1 MKRLHVAAFT
11 VLSFVLLTTVG
22 ISEDRRGTFV
32 HPPRSVRDRDF
43 DQRHIRL
50 ELSFSLEDRK
60 VTGRV
65 VHRLVP
71 FVPLSAIEFDAA
83 ELKVAKVVLVD
94 DRGRELKGAGPLEFA
109 HRADRLSVTLDRTY
123 SPNETVGLAIDYLIN
138 RPEHGVHFVQPEAG
152 EPNQPRMIW
161 TQSEPEYARY
171 WFPCFDSPTDRITSE
186 ILATVP
192 DDFLVL
198 SNGSL
203 KEKKDNGDGT
213 RRWHWVQEQSH
224 VTYLMSVVAGRF
236 DAFEQSWEGVPV
248 VSYVPSGRLSE
259 AERSF
264 EKTPAM
270 IEYFSKITGY
280 RYPWPK
286 YSQICVEE
294 YGWGGMEHTT
304 ATTLNV
310 TTLHDA
316 RAHLDH
322 TSDGLVA
329 HELVHQWYGDLI
341 TCKDWAEIWLNE
353 SFATYFTTLWV
364 EHDQGPD
371 EATWQLYGEAESY
384 FGEDSKRYRRPIV
397 TYRYQTPVRM
407 FDRHSY
413 PKGARVLHM
422 LRFVLGDEDFFKVI
436 RHYTKKHEFTTVET
450 SEFRIVIE
458 EVTGQGLN
466 WFFDQW
472 LYHGGHPEYDVAHE
486 WDAEQKV
493 LQVTVKQTQKVD
505 DLTPL
510 FRMPIEIEIVT
521 PDATIV
527 RKVTVSKAEQTF
539 DFALEQRPVRVC
551 FDPADWVLKK
561 LTAHKS
567 RQEWLDQLANSTHV
581 MCRARAVAGL
591 KEFNK
596 DEDVAAALVGAMA
609 KDPFWGVRQEAAKA
623 LAKFP
628 GDGTRDAL
636 LAAAK
641 ADPKSFVR
649 RGAVKSLASFSH
661 DRTQATLRE
670 VVKSDRSYETVAE
683 ALRSLV
689 KVDRDGCRD
698 DLLAALAAKSHR
710 EVILRAA
717 ADGLADLSDP
727 VAAPKL
733 MAVLDSPTT
742 ADRRIAVLRAL
753 ARLMSEDPGMLEILG
768 RHLDDPRREVRAA
781 ACEALAATGD
791 PAAIDLLTARR
802 QKEENVGMIRTID
815 DNLAKLRD
823 KQTQLGK
830 LRKDLD
836 ATKREDRRLRD
847 RIKKLEDA
855 TKE

>member
-1 MKRLHVAAFT
+1 MKRVRVATFT
-11 VLSFVLLTTVG
+11 VLTLLFLTAAGVG
-22 ISEDRRGTFV
+22 EDRRGTFV
-32 HPPRSVRDRDF
+32 HPPRSVRGRDF

-50 ELSFSLEDRK
+50 ELAFSLEDQK

-71 FVPLSAIEFDAA
+71 FVPLATIELDAA
-83 ELKVAKVVLVD
+83 EMKVAKVVLVD
-94 DRGRELKGAGPLEFA
+94 DRGRESKDAGALEFA

-123 SPNETVGLAIDYLIN
+123 SPGETIGVAIDYLVT
-138 RPEHGVHFVQPEAG
+138 RPEHGVHFVQPEAA
-152 EPNQPRMIW
+152 EPDQPRMIW

-171 WFPCFDSPTDRITSE
+171 WFPCFDSPSDRITSE

-198 SNGSL
+198 SNGTL
-203 KEKKDNGDGT
+203 KEKKGNGDGT
-213 RRWHWVQEQSH
+213 RCWHWVQEKSH

-236 DAFEQSWEGVPV
+236 DAFEQSWEGIPV
-248 VSYVPSGRLSE
+248 VSYVPQGRLSE

-264 EKTPAM
+264 GKTPAM
-270 IEYFSKITGY
+270 IGYFSKITGY
-280 RYPWPK
+280 PYPWPK

-304 ATTLNV
+304 ATTLNT

-341 TCKDWAEIWLNE
+341 TCKDWAELWLNE

-364 EHDQGPD
+364 EHDRGAD
-371 EATWQLYGEAESY
+371 EAAWQLHGEAESY
-384 FGEDSKRYRRPIV
+384 FNEDANRYRRPIV
-397 TYRYQTPVRM
+397 TYRYQTPGRM

-422 LRFVLGDEDFFKVI
+422 LRFVLGDEDFFKAI
-436 RHYTKKHEFTTVET
+436 RHYTKKHEFATVET
-450 SEFRIVIE
+450 AQFRIAIE
-458 EVTGQGLN
+458 EATGQGLN

-472 LYHGGHPEYDVAHE
+472 LYHGGHPEYDVSHD
-486 WDAEQKV
+486 WDAKQKS
-493 LQVTVKQTQKVD
+493 LRITVKQTQKVD
-505 DLTPL
+505 ELTPL
-510 FRMPIEIEIVT
+510 FRMPIEIELVT
-521 PDATIV
+521 PSETIV

-539 DFALEQRPVRVC
+539 DFALEQQPVRVC
-551 FDPADWVLKK
+551 FDPKDWVLKK

-567 RQEWLDQLANSTHV
+567 REEWLDQLANSTHV
-581 MCRARAVAGL
+581 TCRAGAVNGL
-591 KEFNK
+591 AEFNK
-596 DEDVAAALVGAMA
+596 DQDVAAALIEAME
-609 KDPFWGVRQEAAKA
+609 KDPFWAVRREAAKA

-628 GDGTRDAL
+628 GDATRKALL
-636 LAAAK
+636 LAAK
-641 ADPKSFVR
+641 SDPKSFVR
-649 RGAVKSLASFSH
+649 RAAVKSLASFPH
-661 DRTQATLRE
+661 DDTQATLRE
-670 VVKSDRSYETVAE
+670 VVKSDQSYETVAE

-689 KVDRDGCRD
+689 KVDRAGCRD
-698 DLLAALAAKSHR
+698 DLLGALVVKSHG

-717 ADGLADLSDP
+717 ADGLADLNDP

-733 MAVLDSPTT
+733 LAVLDSPTT
-742 ADRRIAVLRAL
+742 ANRRIAVLRAL
-753 ARLMSEDPGMLEILG
+753 ARLLGDGPDTLKILG
-768 RHLDDPRREVRAA
+768 RHLDDPRREIRTA

-802 QKEENVGMIRTID
+802 KKEENVRMIQTID

-836 ATKREDRRLRD
+836 ATKREDRKLRE
-847 RIKKLEDA
+847 RIKKLEDRA
-855 TKE
+855 KE

>member
-1 MKRLHVAAFT
+1 MKRLPAAVFT
-11 VLSFVLLTTVG
+11 LLAVFLLAAAG
-22 ISEDRRGTFV
+22 IAEDRRGPFV
-32 HPPRSVRDRDF
+32 HPPRSVRGRDF
-43 DQRHIRL
+43 DQRHVRL
-50 ELSFSLEDRK
+50 ELTFSLEDQK
-60 VTGRV
+60 FTGRV

-71 FVPLSAIEFDAA
+71 FVPLGSIELDAA
-83 ELKVAKVVLVD
+83 EMKVFKVVLAD
-94 DRGRELKGAGPLEFA
+94 DRGHKLKGTGPLEFT
-109 HRADRLSVTLDRTY
+109 HRGDRLSVTLDRAY
-123 SPNETVGLAIDYLIN
+123 LPSETIGLAIDYLVSQ
-138 RPEHGVHFVQPEAG
+138 PEHGVHFVLPEVT
-152 EPNQPRMIW
+152 EPDRPRMIW

-171 WFPCFDSPTDRITSE
+171 WFPCFDSPNDRITSE

-198 SNGSL
+198 SNGIL
-203 KEKKDNGDGT
+203 KEKKDNGNGT

-236 DAFEQSWEGVPV
+236 DAFEQSWKGIPV
-248 VSYVPSGRLSE
+248 VSYVPQGRLSE

-270 IEYFSKITGY
+270 IGFFSQISGY
-280 RYPWPK
+280 PYPWPK

-329 HELVHQWYGDLI
+329 HELVHHWYGDLI

-364 EHDQGPD
+364 EHDQGAD
-371 EATWQLYGEAESY
+371 EAVWRLHGEAESY
-384 FGEDSKRYRRPIV
+384 FTEDAKRYRRPIV
-397 TYRYQTPVRM
+397 TYRYPTPGRM

-422 LRFVLGDEDFFKVI
+422 LRFVLGDDEFFKAL

-450 SEFRIVIE
+450 AQFRIAVE
-458 EVTGQGLN
+458 EATGQGLN

-472 LYHGGHPEYDVAHE
+472 LYHGGHPEYHVSHD
-486 WDAEQKV
+486 WDAKQKS
-493 LQVTVKQTQKVD
+493 LRMTVKQTQKVD

-510 FRMPIEIEIVT
+510 FRMPIEIELVT
-521 PDATIV
+521 PDETIV

-539 DFALEQRPVRVC
+539 DFTLKQRPLRVC
-551 FDPADWVLKK
+551 FDPNDWVLKK

-567 RQEWLDQLANSTHV
+567 REEWLDQLANSARV
-581 MCRARAVAGL
+581 ICRARAVQGL
-591 KEFNK
+591 REFNK
-596 DEDVAAALVGAMA
+596 DEDVAAALAEAAA

-628 GDGTRDAL
+628 GDGTRKAL
-636 LAAAK
+636 LGAAK
-641 ADPKSFVR
+641 SDPKSFVR
-649 RGAVKSLASFSH
+649 RAAVKSLADFPH
-661 DRTQATLRE
+661 DETQAALRE
-670 VVKSDRSYETVAE
+670 IVKSDRSYETAAE

-689 KVDRDGCRD
+689 KVDRANCRD
-698 DLLAALAAKSHR
+698 DLLGALAVKSHR

-717 ADGLADLSDP
+717 ADGLADLNDP
-727 VAAPKL
+727 VAASKL
-733 MAVLDSPTT
+733 TAMLDSPTT

-753 ARLMSEDPGMLEILG
+753 ARLLGDGPGTLEILG
-768 RHLDDPRREVRAA
+768 RHLNDPHSEIRTA

-802 QKEENVGMIRTID
+802 EKEENARMIQTID

-836 ATKREDRRLRD
+836 ATKREDRKLRD

-855 TKE
+855 AKE

>member
-1 MKRLHVAAFT
+1 MKKCFVATFAVIT
-11 VLSFVLLTTVG
+11 LLLLTAAG

-50 ELSFSLEDRK
+50 ELAFSLEDRK

-71 FVPLSAIEFDAA
+71 FVPLATIELDAA
-83 ELKVAKVVLVD
+83 EMKVAKVVLVD
-94 DRGRELKGAGPLEFA
+94 DRGQEPKGAVQLKFA

-123 SPNETVGLAIDYLIN
+123 SPSETIGLAIDYAIT
-138 RPEHGVHFVQPEAG
+138 RPEHGVHFVLPEAT
-152 EPNQPRMIW
+152 EPDQPRMVW

-171 WFPCFDSPTDRITSE
+171 WFPCFDSPNDRITSE
-186 ILATVP
+186 IFTTVP
-192 DDFLVL
+192 DDFTVL
-198 SNGSL
+198 SNGIL

-213 RRWHWVQEQSH
+213 RRWHWAQEQSH

-248 VSYVPSGRLSE
+248 VSYVPQGRLSE

-264 EKTPAM
+264 DKTPAM
-270 IEYFSKITGY
+270 IGYLSKITGY

-329 HELVHQWYGDLI
+329 HELVHQWFGDLI
-341 TCKDWAEIWLNE
+341 TCKDWAELWLNE

-364 EHDQGPD
+364 EHDRGAD
-371 EATWQLYGEAESY
+371 EAAWQLHGEAESY
-384 FGEDSKRYRRPIV
+384 FNEDANCYRRPIV
-397 TYRYQTPVRM
+397 TYRYQTPDRM

-422 LRFVLGDEDFFKVI
+422 LRFVLGDEDFFKAI

-450 SEFRIVIE
+450 SQFRIAVE

-472 LYHGGHPEYDVAHE
+472 LYSGGHPEYDVSHD

-493 LQVTVKQTQKVD
+493 LRMTVKQTQTVD

-510 FRMPIEIEIVT
+510 FRMPIEIELVT
-521 PDATIV
+521 PDETIV

-539 DFALEQRPVRVC
+539 DFALAQAPVRVC
-551 FDPADWVLKK
+551 FDPKDWVLKK
-561 LTAHKS
+561 LTVHKS

-581 MCRARAVAGL
+581 MCRARAVQGL

-596 DEDVAAALVGAMA
+596 DDDVAAALIGAMA

-628 GDGTRDAL
+628 GDATRKAL
-636 LAAAK
+636 LGAAK
-641 ADPKSFVR
+641 SDAKSFVR
-649 RGAVKSLASFSH
+649 RAAVKSLASFPH
-661 DRTQATLRE
+661 DETQAALRE

-689 KVDRDGCRD
+689 KVDRAGCRD
-698 DLLAALAAKSHR
+698 DLLGALTVKSHR

-717 ADGLADLSDP
+717 ADGLADLNDP
-727 VAAPKL
+727 LAAAKL

-753 ARLMSEDPGMLEILG
+753 ARLMADDPGTLEILG
-768 RHLDDPRREVRAA
+768 RHLDDPRREIRTA

-791 PAAIDLLTARR
+791 PAAIELLTARR
-802 QKEENVGMIRTID
+802 QKEDNVRMVQTID

-830 LRKDLD
+830 IRKDLD
-836 ATKREDRRLRD
+836 ATKKEDRRLRD

-855 TKE
+855 AKE